1 MNQQDTPQIDPN
13 LLNMM
18 ASAQSQQSNSVYTVP
33 TMLVDLPS
41 RGLLYSEGHPL
52 YGKETIEIKY
62 MTTKEED
69 ILLNSSYIEKG
80 VVLDRLLE
88 SVILDKRVK
97 VESLL
102 SGDKSA
108 LQIAC
113 RINAYGEQ
121 YEFNYA
127 CSSCGEK
134 NQASVDLGKLR
145 HSEIDFKKIKSD
157 AGILIELPVSKKI
170 VKARILT
177 GSDEEK
183 ILERIKQKKK
193 HGFSEQFIIERYR
206 QIFESI
212 DGNEDPM
219 FVASFV
225 QNMSIRDS
233 RYFSKEYSKMLPAV
247 EFVFSDT
254 CSECGDENKGGIPV
268 GLSFFYPE

>member
-18 ASAQSQQSNSVYTVP
+18 ASAQSQQSNSLYTVP

-41 RGLLYSEGHPL
+41 RGLLYSEDHPL
-52 YGKETIEIKY
+52 YGKETVEIKY

-102 SGDKSA
+102 AGDKAA

-113 RINAYGEQ
+113 RVNAYGEK

-127 CSSCGEK
+127 CSSCAEK
-134 NQASVDLGKLR
+134 NPTSVDLNKLS
-145 HSEIDFKKIKSD
+145 HSDIDFEKIKSD
-157 AGILIELPVSKKI
+157 GGILIKLPVSKKAI
-170 VKARILT
+170 KARILT
-177 GSDEEK
+177 GGDEEK

-212 DGNEDPM
+212 DGDQDPM
-219 FVASFV
+219 FIASFV

-233 RYFSKEYSKMLPAV
+233 RYFMKEYSRMLPAV
-247 EFVFSDT
+247 DFVFSDT
-254 CSECGDENKGGIPV
+254 CSECGHENKGGIPV